1 MSKIRFFVMDVDGTL
16 TDGKIYMGPK
26 GEVCKAFD
34 IKDGC
39 GIKILLPQHN
49 IIPVII
55 TARNSEIVQNRCE
68 ELGIIDCYQGVYNK
82 LLFMDDVLLKYS
94 KNDGQEYTYANV
106 VYVGDDL
113 PDIPCMKKVQEEGG
127 IAACPADSVQQ
138 VRDIADFVCQ
148 NNGGKGAVRE
158 CIEWILEISET
169 DSLKNTI

>member
-1 MSKIRFFVMDVDGTL
+1 MIRFFVMDVDGTL

-55 TARNSEIVQNRCE
+55 TARSSEIVQNRCE
-68 ELGIIDCYQGVYNK
+68 ELEIKDCYQGVPNK
-82 LLFMDDVLLKYS
+82 LLFLEEVVHKY
-94 KNDGQEYTYANV
+94 NRQDGREYTFANV

-113 PDIPCMKKVQEEGG
+113 PDLPCMRAVQAAGG
-127 IAACPADSVQQ
+127 IAACPADAAKEILKMA
-138 VRDIADFVCQ
+138 DIISTKNAGQ
-148 NNGGKGAVRE
+148 GAVRE
-158 CIEWILEISET
+158 IIEKIIG
-169 DSLKNTI
+169 

>member
-1 MSKIRFFVMDVDGTL
+1 MSKLRFFVMDVDGTL

-26 GEVCKAFD
+26 GEIFKAFD

-68 ELGIIDCYQGVYNK
+68 ELDIKDCYQGVYNK
-82 LLFMDDVLLKYS
+82 WLLLEDVLLKYS
-94 KNDGQEYTYANV
+94 RKDGKEYTLANV

-113 PDIPCMKKVQEEGG
+113 PDVPCMQAVQKAGG
-127 IAACPADSVQQ
+127 IAACPADAAKELLT
-138 VRDIADFVCQ
+138 IADIISTKNAGQ
-148 NNGGKGAVRE
+148 GAVRE
-158 CIEWILEISET
+158 IIEKVIAE
-169 DSLKNTI
+169 

>member
-68 ELGIIDCYQGVYNK
+68 ELGIVDCYQGVYDK
-82 LLFMDDVLLKYS
+82 MLFLEDVILKYNQ
-94 KNDGQEYTYANV
+94 KEGKQYTLANV
-106 VYVGDDL
+106 AYMGDDL
-113 PDIPCMKKVQEEGG
+113 PDLPCIQAVQTAGG
-127 IAACPADSVQQ
+127 IAVCPADAIQQ
-138 VRDIADFVCQ
+138 IRDIADFVCQ
-148 NNGGKGAVRE
+148 KKGGKGAVRE
-158 CIEWILEISET
+158 CIEWLIGNSYNG
-169 DSLKNTI
+169 S

>member
-1 MSKIRFFVMDVDGTL
+1 MIRFFVMDVDGTL

-49 IIPVII
+49 IVPVII

-68 ELGIIDCYQGVYNK
+68 ELGITDCYQGVYNK
-82 LLFMDDVLLKYS
+82 LLFLEDVLLKYS
-94 KNDGQEYTYANV
+94 KKDGQEYTCANV

-113 PDIPCMKKVQEEGG
+113 PDIPCMKKVQEDGG
-127 IAACPADSVQQ
+127 IAACPADAAKEILE
-138 VRDIADFVCQ
+138 IADIISTK
-148 NNGGKGAVRE
+148 NAGDGAVRE
-158 CIEWILEISET
+158 IIERIIAQQ
-169 DSLKNTI
+169 

>member
-39 GIKILLPQHN
+39 GIKILLPKHN

-68 ELGIIDCYQGVYNK
+68 ELGITDCYQGVYNK
-82 LLFMDDVLLKYS
+82 LLFLEDVISKYS
-94 KNDGQEYTYANV
+94 KKDGREYSLANV

-113 PDIPCMKKVQEEGG
+113 PDLPCLQEVQKAGG
-127 IAACPADSVQQ
+127 LAACPADAVQQ
-138 VRDIADFVCQ
+138 VCNIADFVCQ
-148 NNGGKGAVRE
+148 KEGGDGAVRE
-158 CIEWILEISET
+158 CIEWLIENSYT
-169 DSLKNTI
+169 DR